1 MRLCLLALLLSA
13 CAEETGTCGD
23 AADLA
28 EGAVA
33 AEVDGA
39 AWEAAGAT
47 WLWQGS
53 RLQVNTEAGGGWRIS
68 MLLESAAD
76 GTALLDAVDAGL
88 PVEVPLGE
96 GAGGWALA
104 YPDSGDSYST
114 DAADGGT
121 VTLTEVGDA
130 GTRACFSFTA
140 AQDGG
145 ESVTFSDGALSAV
158 AWER

>member
-1 MRLCLLALLLSA
+1 MRLSLVALLLSA
-13 CAEETGTCGD
+13 CAEEAGTCGD
-23 AADLA
+23 AEDLA

-33 AEVDGA
+33 AQVDGA
-39 AWEAAGAT
+39 AWEAAGTT
-47 WLWQGS
+47 WLWQGT

-76 GTALLDAVDAGL
+76 GTALSDAVDAGL
-88 PVEVPLGE
+88 PVDVTLGD
-96 GAGGWALA
+96 GAGGWALV
-104 YPDSGDSYST
+104 YPDAGDSYST

-121 VTLTEVGDA
+121 VTLTDVGDA

-145 ESVTFSDGALSAV
+145 ESVSFTDGAFSAV